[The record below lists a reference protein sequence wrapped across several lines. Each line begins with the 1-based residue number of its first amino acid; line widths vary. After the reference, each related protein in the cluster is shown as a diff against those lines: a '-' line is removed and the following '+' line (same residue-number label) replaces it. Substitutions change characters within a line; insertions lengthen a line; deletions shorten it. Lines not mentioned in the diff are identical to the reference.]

1 MAHSAAAPAMA
12 ATADRGMTATAAT
25 VTATTAAAVATAASA
40 APVTCERAAGR
51 AQSNYDCTDAY
62 GQSQCGNVLIKQTH
76 GT

>member
-1 MAHSAAAPAMA
+1 MA
-12 ATADRGMTATAAT
+12 ATADKGITATTAPATTAT
-25 VTATTAAAVATAASA
+25 VTATTAAVATAASA

>member
-1 MAHSAAAPAMA
+1 VAHSAAAPAMA

-25 VTATTAAAVATAASA
+25 VTATTAATAASA